1 MDTQAETSPGRRLR
15 GVFPNAYFPNAAEV
29 ERNVWEFRTTVCL
42 ERTPEWRNQSL
53 LDYPVYRP
61 TCCSNVSVR
70 AHGLPG
76 HHAQLGH
83 PLRIDGMSALDLAFP
98 GSAMRTL
105 SMSCACCS
113 VPRRPASS
121 RASSFI
127 SRFGSQQSIGPGS
140 SDISWPRF
148 HSRPLSARRSQDR
161 CSICMEASAWR
172 GGSGFSSSK
181 RLPAV
186 VLAVVLF
193 FYLTD
198 RPEEADWLARDERE
212 WLSHRLSI
220 ERRNREAVHGLRG
233 SVRSARD
240 QPKSGLFRAV
250 AINYGLSFFLPQIA
264 KAFGL
269 NTFLTTL
276 VSAAPYLSA

>member
-1 MDTQAETSPGRRLR
+1 M
-15 GVFPNAYFPNAAEV
+15 
-29 ERNVWEFRTTVCL
+29 
-42 ERTPEWRNQSL
+42 
-53 LDYPVYRP
+53 
-61 TCCSNVSVR
+61 
-70 AHGLPG
+70 
-76 HHAQLGH
+76 
-83 PLRIDGMSALDLAFP
+83 
-98 GSAMRTL
+98 
-105 SMSCACCS
+105 
-113 VPRRPASS
+113 
-121 RASSFI
+121 
-127 SRFGSQQSIGPGS
+127 
-140 SDISWPRF
+140 
-148 HSRPLSARRSQDR
+148 
-161 CSICMEASAWR
+161 
-172 GGSGFSSSK
+172 
-181 RLPAV
+181 
-186 VLAVVLF
+186 F